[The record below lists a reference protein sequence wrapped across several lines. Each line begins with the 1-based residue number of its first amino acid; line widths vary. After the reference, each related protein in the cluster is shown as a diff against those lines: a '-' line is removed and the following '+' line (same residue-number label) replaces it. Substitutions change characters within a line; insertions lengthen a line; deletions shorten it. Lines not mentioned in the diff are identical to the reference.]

1 MKDYTQLFPEG
12 ERDMPERMLTDEEL
26 ATKRRLA
33 RLQYFARLERQTFRT
48 SELLNNP
55 CLPF

>member
-1 MKDYTQLFPEG
+1 MKDYTQLFPQG
-12 ERDMPERMLTDEEL
+12 ERDTPERLLTDEEL
-26 ATKRRLA
+26 ADKRRLA

-48 SELLNNP
+48 SKLLNNS

>member
-1 MKDYTQLFPEG
+1 MKDYTQLFPQG
-12 ERDMPERMLTDEEL
+12 EHDTPERFLTNEEL

-33 RLQYFARLERQTFRT
+33 RLQYFARLEHQTFRT
-48 SELLNNP
+48 SKLLNNP

>member
-1 MKDYTQLFPEG
+1 MKDYTQLFPQG
-12 ERDMPERMLTDEEL
+12 ERNISEKLLTDEEL
-26 ATKRRLA
+26 SNKRRLA

-48 SELLNNP
+48 SKLLNNS